1 MIKPKK
7 KFKNN
12 LEHSF
17 YNFSEYNP
25 TTNSTDF
32 YVYGE
37 IISGGND
44 WKWDESDVT
53 FEDMRNALN
62 DTPDNSI
69 LNMYVNSPGGSV
81 TATQGMVAM
90 LRRAKNRGITIN
102 SYADGISASCASWL
116 QLIADNVYIYNSSI
130 LMIHKPMTSC
140 WGANANEMAEQ
151 IKILDKIEN
160 DVMIPIY
167 MSKAKEGITEDYIK
181 DLLQAETWLS
191 AREIMD
197 IFDVTLLEDN
207 KQLTACLDRDVMKN
221 YTNIPDNIK
230 ELLNKQDNSDNINNT
245 KQVKEEKENMAKK
258 KLSDL
263 FNSDIDDVK
272 DNEVDSEVEDKSE
285 EENSED
291 TEVKDTEDNSEVK
304 DDESNVEDTTDDN
317 SEENN
322 DTDENVEDKSEEGE
336 VEDSIDNDSKYDDL
350 NNKINVLIDENLQL
364 KELVD
369 SMKPIVQAY
378 NDKLENEKKAE
389 EEAKLEK
396 LTNNF
401 KNRFSKL
408 GAEDKFESDEVQNL
422 LKTAL
427 TNSEDMA
434 KLNSMIIDLMDNK
447 LEETTN
453 TSESKLVKY
462 FDMSDDNDLKDIV
475 PSESGAEKFGFR

>member
-1 MIKPKK
+1 MSKK
-7 KFKNN
+7 KSEK
-12 LEHSF
+12 F
-17 YNFSEYNP
+17 YNFSFNEQKNE
-25 TTNSTDF
+25 TDL
-32 YVYGE
+32 YLYGE
-37 IISGGND
+37 IVPSAD
-44 WKWDESDVT
+44 YKWAEEDVCFQDFKDVIDNMGEST
-53 FEDMRNALN
+53 TLN
-62 DTPDNSI
+62 I
-69 LNMYVNSPGGSV
+69 HVNSPGGSV
-81 TATQGMVAM
+81 FASSAIVTLLKDTK
-90 LRRAKNRGITIN
+90 RRGVTIN
-102 SYADGISASCASWL
+102 SFIDSLGASCCSWVPL
-116 QLIADNVYIYNSSI
+116 VADNVYIYKNSI
-130 LMIHKPMTSC
+130 LMVHRAMTSC
-140 WGANANEMAEQ
+140 FMSNADELQKQ
-151 IKILDKIEN
+151 IELLNKIEDN
-160 DVMIPIY
+160 VMLPLY
-167 MSKAKEGITEDYIK
+167 MDKAKEGITEDYIK
-181 DLLQAETWLS
+181 DLLKAETWMS
-191 AREIMD
+191 SDEIMEV
-197 IFDVTLLEDN
+197 FDVTLLEEDH
-207 KQLTACLDRDVMKN
+207 QEYVACVSKDIMKN

-230 ELLNKQDNSDNINNT
+230 ELLDKQDNSDNINNK

-291 TEVKDTEDNSEVK
+291 TEVKDIEDNSEIK

-369 SMKPIVQAY
+369 SMKPIVNAY
-378 NDKLENEKKAE
+378 NDKIKAE
-389 EEAKLEK
+389 KEAERESAQKELSDS
-396 LTNNF
+396 F
-401 KNRFSKL
+401 KNRFYKL